1 MRRSILILS
10 AGLAAAIFCSPA
22 HAQEAQAG
30 QGPTIAELRKR
41 EEMAR
46 RVPVTVALVDVLPA
60 PDSVPALILR
70 RAQGSPHDVILLR
83 RGVASGAHLSAAVL
97 HLMIV
102 RERSG
107 DTPAVNTT
115 YRLPTARRG
124 PRAWEHTEQVRTKA
138 VVARLRHVEPREVAG
153 VGIVPAAEIYLPSK
167 AMREAAR
174 RNRTGRGL

>member
-1 MRRSILILS
+1 MHRLILVIP
-10 AGLAAAIFCSPA
+10 AALAAALHSSPVQG
-22 HAQEAQAG
+22 QEGPAAG
-30 QGPTIAELRKR
+30 GPTIAELRKR

-60 PDSVPALILR
+60 PDSVPAVILR
-70 RAQGSPHDVILLR
+70 RAQDSPRDVILLR
-83 RGVASGAHLSAAVL
+83 RHAASGAHLAAAVL

-107 DTPAVNTT
+107 DTSAVNTT

-124 PRAWEHTEQVRTKA
+124 PRAWENTEQLRTQA
-138 VVARLRHVEPREVAG
+138 VVARLRRVEPREVAG
-153 VGIVPAAEIYLPSK
+153 VGIVPATEIYLPSQ

-174 RNRTGRGL
+174 RNRSGRGL

>member
-1 MRRSILILS
+1 MRKLILVITAS
-10 AGLAAAIFCSPA
+10 LAAAIHGSPV
-22 HAQEAQAG
+22 HGQEGPAG
-30 QGPTIAELRKR
+30 GGPMIAELRKR

-60 PDSVPALILR
+60 PDSVPAVILR
-70 RAQGSPHDVILLR
+70 RAHGSPRDVILLR
-83 RGVASGAHLSAAVL
+83 RHATNGAHLAAAVL

-107 DTPAVNTT
+107 DTSAVNTT

-124 PRAWEHTEQVRTKA
+124 PRAWQNTEQLRTQA
-138 VVARLRHVEPREVAG
+138 VVARLRRVVPREVAG
-153 VGIVPAAEIYLPSK
+153 VGFVPATEIYLPSQ

-174 RNRTGRGL
+174 RNRSGRGL

>member
-1 MRRSILILS
+1 MLRSILILS
-10 AGLAAAIFCSPA
+10 AALTAAVSCSPV
-22 HAQEAQAG
+22 HAQDAPVG

-41 EEMAR
+41 DEMAR

-60 PDSVPALILR
+60 PDSVPAMILR
-70 RAQGSPHDVILLR
+70 RVQGSPHDVILLR
-83 RGVASGAHLSAAVL
+83 RGVASGAHLSAAVM

-107 DTPAVNTT
+107 DTSSMNTT

-124 PRAWEHTEQVRTKA
+124 PRAWEHTEQVRTQA
-138 VVARLRHVEPREVAG
+138 VVARLRRVEPREVAG

-174 RNRTGRGL
+174 RNRAGRGL